1 MILTENICKLIF
13 NLAWDSI
20 YRSSKHHS
28 FIHVEIPACSYVY
41 MHVTTNSCFLFPF
54 FFLLWPGTW
63 LCRASANKAKPARQF
78 HCSNSLPASF
88 FPGTK
93 DICSYNMTLSS
104 YCQNFLSFLFLKKLK
119 CLTSI
124 RCSSINAYI
133 PGVIKIPNFWLPEN
147 CILDCLK
154 GSLGRRSRE
163 VILLL

>member
-1 MILTENICKLIF
+1 MFIC
-13 NLAWDSI
+13 I
-20 YRSSKHHS
+20 Y
-28 FIHVEIPACSYVY
+28 ACHNQFMLPVP
-41 MHVTTNSCFLFPF
+41 LF

-78 HCSNSLPASF
+78 HCSNYLPASF